1 MNVGEVG
8 VEKDCGEGL
17 LGVGEGEVGG
27 ETYGFEAGIDWNPV
41 RMAEESERERE
52 FIADVRSAGTKV
64 GEAVEVVVLA
74 AVPEDRG
81 PEWAQVR

>member
-1 MNVGEVG
+1 MYGSIKRRVRG
-8 VEKDCGEGL
+8 VDEGEG
-17 LGVGEGEVGG
+17 GG
-27 ETYGFEAGIDWNPV
+27 ETYGFEAGIDCNPV

-64 GEAVEVVVLA
+64 GEAVEVVVGLA